1 MAKPKPTFR
10 PLSRF
15 KPREV
20 EWFWKPY
27 IPAGMIT
34 IMEGDPGEGKSFLAM
49 YFAAMVSVGG
59 KLPDGSQLELGTVLY
74 ISAEDDPCYTIR
86 PRVDAMGG
94 DAMNVRVLVS
104 DLTLDADGFDK
115 LRAELNNHDI
125 TLIIIDPLMAFMPE
139 KTDVHRSNAV
149 RPILSTMK
157 VIAEEF
163 GCAVLFIRHLTK
175 MKHDKAIYQGGGSI
189 DFIGAARS
197 ALLVTTNPADE
208 EQKVVLHIKHNVGP
222 KGQSWAYRLVSG
234 PKDSLPRVK
243 WDGPSS
249 VTINDLAIG
258 KSSGSPAPR
267 DDAADFLRNFLNEGP
282 RKASDVEKAAAAAA
296 ITKRTLIRAK
306 QDLGIKSNQRNREWW
321 WRLPD

>member
-1 MAKPKPTFR
+1 MGKTKSTFQ
-10 PLSRF
+10 PLSKF

-59 KLPDGSQLELGTVLY
+59 KLPDGSRLERGKVLY
-74 ISAEDDPCYTIR
+74 ISAEDDPSYTIR

-94 DAMNVRVLVS
+94 DAENVRVLVS
-104 DLTLDADGFDK
+104 DLMLDNNGFGK
-115 LRAELNNHDI
+115 LRAELNDHEIN
-125 TLIIIDPLMAFMPE
+125 LIIIDPLMAFMPD

-149 RPILSTMK
+149 RPVLSAMK
-157 VIAEEF
+157 VIAEEY
-163 GCAVLFIRHLTK
+163 GCAVLFVRHLTK

-197 ALLVTTNPADE
+197 ALLVTTNPEKE

-222 KGQSWAYRLVSG
+222 KGQSWAYRLISG
-234 PKDSLPRVK
+234 PGESLPRVQ
-243 WDGPSS
+243 WDGPS
-249 VTINDLAIG
+249 TITVKDLAIG
-258 KSSGSPAPR
+258 SKSNTPAPR
-267 DDAADFLRNFLNEGP
+267 DEAVEFLRTFLKDGP
-282 RKASDVEKAAAAAA
+282 RKASDIDLAADKAG
-296 ITKRTLIRAK
+296 ITRRTLSRAKRTL
-306 QDLGIKSNQRNREWW
+306 DIKSRQTRREWW